1 MADDPTPDQPGGVIV
16 IRSLDPAFYFLVLL
30 DGRLGFRGTTRIE
43 KEDDAKLPPVP
54 TDDRMARMSTTF
66 LRNRD
71 TIQIE
76 VTKGELQRSK
86 VQADKHHW
94 YLTGKYTEG
103 RAEVTSRRSQR
114 NTHTGNSCRL
124 KVNSVRDSSI
134 SETLMTSGRTLGSL
148 SPLGWAPFIRAA
160 LSCETLSSR
169 SAESKRCGL
178 GAAPIGRAAT
188 MNL

>member
-103 RAEVTSRRSQR
+103 RAEVTLTKEPTKYSHWQFVPVEGELGTRQFYIRNINDLGKDAWLAVAPGMGTLYQGGIELRNAELAFGRKQAMRIRARRS
-114 NTHTGNSCRL
+114 
-124 KVNSVRDSSI
+124 
-134 SETLMTSGRTLGSL
+134 
-148 SPLGWAPFIRAA
+148 
-160 LSCETLSSR
+160 
-169 SAESKRCGL
+169 
-178 GAAPIGRAAT
+178 AAPPQ
-188 MNL
+188 